1 MDERR
6 EKISQLKSSPR
17 LTAVGVGHSI
27 QGKFLLLVNNNR
39 ES

>member
-6 EKISQLKSSPR
+6 EKISQLKSSPH
-17 LTAVGVGHSI
+17 LAAIGVGHSI
-27 QGKFLLLVNNNR
+27 QGKFLLLVNSR